1 MSDVREP
8 GHSSGWVAA
17 PIWDTPVL
25 PVQPGVTVD
34 TARLRKLSCDHREA
48 EAQMV
53 CETCGHRWS
62 FADRQVV
69 TPETVR
75 PRSVLSEVLEEDG
88 TWISWEKSSEV
99 VELLSD
105 MRAVEGAAV
114 RLRRHFL
121 ALRKEP
127 S

>member
-1 MSDVREP
+1 
-8 GHSSGWVAA
+8 
-17 PIWDTPVL
+17 
-25 PVQPGVTVD
+25 
-34 TARLRKLSCDHREA
+34 
-48 EAQMV
+48 MV
-53 CETCGHRWS
+53 CETCGLRWS